1 MRLIRLPWR
10 RRKRRLPGRLLI
22 VYLVVLAAT
31 VVAAYGLAPAPPAPG
46 TAGGAPPDG
55 RSQPAVPALA
65 GGAAGEAGA
74 AGTRGAGGEAG
85 EPRAGAGPSGAGAG
99 WVAGILRLGLPLLDV
114 YDGVPLFNWRGLN
127 PLSLLQA
134 EMPVLALAG
143 PEPEGDAGAGA
154 GPREG
159 SPLPLPYVT
168 PDADAGPLASRPLAP
183 SDRPLVIVYQTHAHE
198 AFQPSLKAAGLP
210 SDSPYTDAVD
220 YSIIR
225 VGEEVARTLQE
236 DFGIPTLHLRTPF
249 DAGGLTGAYM
259 ESLKGLE
266 AAMARYPTARVLL
279 DIHRDSSGRE
289 ATVTV
294 VGGKPVARVMF
305 VVGRGNGHLPNP
317 HWEKNQAFGRE
328 IARALD
334 TAVRPDPLPAAYAG
348 TPGQRFPPMVRQ
360 LADDDGEPWTFGRNG
375 RFNQHLSERAIL
387 IEIGGPEN
395 TIIEELRAARLVAR
409 AVAEVVK
416 R

>member
-1 MRLIRLPWR
+1 MWMVRLPFR
-10 RRKRRLPGRLLI
+10 RRLRRLPGRLLI
-22 VYLVVLAAT
+22 VYVLALAAT
-31 VVAAYGLAPAPPAPG
+31 VSALYGLAPSAAPSAAAPD
-46 TAGGAPPDG
+46 AAAGAPPDG
-55 RSQPAVPALA
+55 PTEPAVPALA
-65 GGAAGEAGA
+65 EGDAGGDTGGPRAGTGGGAAD
-74 AGTRGAGGEAG
+74 GAG
-85 EPRAGAGPSGAGAG
+85 SG

-114 YDGVPLFNWRGLN
+114 YDGVPLFNWRGLS

-143 PEPEGDAGAGA
+143 PEAGEDGGAGA
-154 GPREG
+154 GPGDG
-159 SPLPLPYVT
+159 SPLPLPYVA
-168 PDADAGPLASRPLAP
+168 PDAEAGALASRPLP
-183 SDRPLVIVYQTHAHE
+183 PPDRPLVIVYQTHAHE

-210 SDSPYTDAVD
+210 SDSPYTDAAD
-220 YSIIR
+220 LSIIR

-305 VVGRGNGHLPNP
+305 VVGRGNDHLPNP

-395 TIIEELRAARLVAR
+395 TVAEELRAARLVAR
-409 AVAEVVK
+409 AVAEVLK

>member
-1 MRLIRLPWR
+1 MRTVRLAWR
-10 RRKRRLPGRLLI
+10 RRVRRLPGRVFI
-22 VYLVVLAAT
+22 VYLLALVAT
-31 VVAAYGLAPAPPAPG
+31 VAAVYGLAPAAPAPG
-46 TAGGAPPDG
+46 TAGGVPGDG
-55 RSQPAVPALA
+55 RGEAAVPALA
-65 GGAAGEAGA
+65 GGAAAEAGGGA
-74 AGTRGAGGEAG
+74 ARETGGGAGGVI
-85 EPRAGAGPSGAGAG
+85 PGAGSG

-114 YDGVPLFNWRGLN
+114 YDAAPLFNWKGLN

-143 PEPEGDAGAGA
+143 PEPGEDAGAGTA
-154 GPREG
+154 PGEG
-159 SPLPLPYVT
+159 APLPLPFVA
-168 PDADAGPLASRPLAP
+168 PDAGAGVLASRPLAP
-183 SDRPLVIVYQTHAHE
+183 PARPLVIVYQTHAHE

-210 SDSPYTDAVD
+210 ADSPYTDAVD

-236 DFGIPTLHLRTPF
+236 EYGIPTLHLRTPF

-266 AAMARYPTARVLL
+266 AALARYPTARVLL

-294 VGGKPVARVMF
+294 VGGRPVARVMF
-305 VVGRGNGHLPNP
+305 VVGQGNAHLPNP

-348 TPGQRFPPMVRQ
+348 SPGQRFPPLVRQ
-360 LADDDGEPWTFGRNG
+360 LADDDGDPWTFARNG

-395 TIIEELRAARLVAR
+395 TIVEELRSARLVAR
-409 AVAEVVK
+409 AVAEVLK